1 MHKSGRMALLAARG
15 QAQEGELRMK
25 RWTEMFVRLLFAA
38 MMYLIFAELVKY
50 WIVLPTLG
58 NIGFTLVFVTF
69 SLSHCLVCEGFR
81 RTSLF
86 FILTAVISYL
96 LEEVGVRSGLVYGAY
111 HYGAKLGPKL
121 GSVPVLIPLAWFMMI
136 YPSWIV
142 ARALL
147 RSVDTCSLVGL
158 AAQAMVAAC
167 VMSAWDAVMDPG
179 MAASGNWV
187 WENGG
192 GYFGVPLRNYFGW
205 LITTLLVFIGAGLL
219 WRGKDKASEVIDGF
233 AALPI
238 LIYAFYALSY
248 VTPKRIPALQV
259 VALFAMGFPAL
270 LAMIQVWSRRITPGC
285 IQSGD

>member
-1 MHKSGRMALLAARG
+1 
-15 QAQEGELRMK
+15 MK
-25 RWTEMFVRLLFAA
+25 RWIGMFVWLLFAA
-38 MMYLIFAELVKY
+38 MMYLIFAELVRH
-50 WIVLPTLG
+50 WILLPTLG
-58 NIGFTLVFVTF
+58 NVGFTLVFVMF
-69 SLSHCLVCEGFR
+69 SLGHCLVCEGLR

-86 FILTAVISYL
+86 FILTSVISYV

-147 RSVDTCSLVGL
+147 RGVDTSSLFGL
-158 AAQAMVAAC
+158 AAQAMVAAW

-187 WENGG
+187 WEYGG

-205 LITTLLVFIGAGLL
+205 LITTLLVFLGAGLL
-219 WRGKDKASEVIDGF
+219 WRGKDKSSEVIDGF

-238 LIYAFYALSY
+238 FIYAFYALSY
-248 VTPKRIPALQV
+248 VTPRGIPALQI

-270 LAMIQVWSRRITPGC
+270 LATMQVWARSIAPSESSSATEEAF
-285 IQSGD
+285 DVVA